1 MSILSVI
8 ALSLTIVLPLQAV
21 FADTATP
28 TPTLYGEKRVEAIKN
43 KIDKNEARGEELKA
57 RLASTTEKVE
67 QKQEKRNDTAE
78 KVMKKASE
86 VATINFSRSIDQLNI
101 LVTRINTQISKFETK
116 GDVMTTS
123 KTALADAQTKI
134 TTASTS
140 LASLITYID
149 SQKITA
155 QNRQAVMKDIRAK
168 SEIVKK
174 TVKDAHNSLVKVLSA
189 IKNEAGKNTATAT
202 TTATTT
208 QR

>member
-1 MSILSVI
+1 M
-8 ALSLTIVLPLQAV
+8 
-21 FADTATP
+21 
-28 TPTLYGEKRVEAIKN
+28 
-43 KIDKNEARGEELKA
+43 
-57 RLASTTEKVE
+57 ASTTEKVE